1 MAAQRRFIN
10 GRWVPNQYGA
20 PQENPY
26 RADDYIPL
34 QYTGNPAIDAG
45 IRAQNEA
52 NARNL
57 ARYGDIKE
65 GYAERYEAGMRPFF
79 QEEMQNKQ
87 RLAEMRNSLVDRG
100 MSSSTFGNAGM
111 MRLQAQQG
119 AILADNK
126 ASLDAR
132 LRKEALDFQERRTD
146 KHPDLRLMAQMYQ
159 QAGAGG
165 YGIGRYGR
173 WGRGGMSR
181 RAANNTL
188 RNRGP
193 ANAGQRAF
201 MRSEGRNPVESPE
214 FKRAWWA
221 TRHDRENALRD
232 PLRSGHRYRG
242 EIKRINYRVPGATLA
257 RKGMS
262 SGGYRS
268 PGSYGRGMTGRGGAS
283 AGRSAR
289 RQDVRDRHFRD
300 NMIRKFMREG
310 NAAGLRQF
318 GIGGPRPEQGAWQ
331 GPLPQAFAGFGG
343 SGGMQS
349 GPGIPAQG
357 PLVPPVVTLY
367 PNSPGM
373 QSQYGGPPRMQSG
386 PSRHPQQSYN
396 ATQVPRGGHSMWAG
410 N

>member
-1 MAAQRRFIN
+1 MAARRRFIN
-10 GRWVPNQYGA
+10 GRWVPTDQYGA

-34 QYTGNPAIDAG
+34 QYTGIPAIDAG

-52 NARNL
+52 LGRNL

-65 GYAERYEAGMRPFF
+65 GYDERYEAGMRPFF
-79 QEEMQNKQ
+79 LEEMQNKQ

-100 MSSSTFGNAGM
+100 MSSSTFGHAGM
-111 MRLQAQQG
+111 TRLQAQQG
-119 AILADNK
+119 AILADSK

-146 KHPDLRLMAQMYQ
+146 QYPDLRLMAQMYQ
-159 QAGAGG
+159 SAGAGG
-165 YGIGRYGR
+165 YGLGGYGR
-173 WGRGGMSR
+173 GGRGGMSR
-181 RAANNTL
+181 RALNNKF

-193 ANAGQRAF
+193 ANAGQRAV
-201 MRSEGRNPVESPE
+201 MRGWGRKQTKMPDYN
-214 FKRAWWA
+214 RAWWA
-221 TRHDRENALRD
+221 TRNEDMAKFSG
-232 PLRSGHRYRG
+232 PLGQRHRGQNKTIY
-242 EIKRINYRVPGATLA
+242 YRVPGATLA

-268 PGSYGRGMTGRGGAS
+268 PGSYGRGRTGRGGAS

-357 PLVPPVVTLY
+357 PLVPPVVNLY

>member
-1 MAAQRRFIN
+1 MAAQRNFIN

-79 QEEMQNKQ
+79 QEEMQNAQ

-146 KHPDLRLMAQMYQ
+146 QHPDLRLMAQMYQ
-159 QAGAGG
+159 SAGAGG
-165 YGIGRYGR
+165 
-173 WGRGGMSR
+173 
-181 RAANNTL
+181 
-188 RNRGP
+188 
-193 ANAGQRAF
+193 
-201 MRSEGRNPVESPE
+201 
-214 FKRAWWA
+214 
-221 TRHDRENALRD
+221 
-232 PLRSGHRYRG
+232 
-242 EIKRINYRVPGATLA
+242 
-257 RKGMS
+257 
-262 SGGYRS
+262 
-268 PGSYGRGMTGRGGAS
+268 
-283 AGRSAR
+283 
-289 RQDVRDRHFRD
+289 
-300 NMIRKFMREG
+300 
-310 NAAGLRQF
+310 
-318 GIGGPRPEQGAWQ
+318 
-331 GPLPQAFAGFGG
+331 
-343 SGGMQS
+343 
-349 GPGIPAQG
+349 
-357 PLVPPVVTLY
+357 
-367 PNSPGM
+367 
-373 QSQYGGPPRMQSG
+373 
-386 PSRHPQQSYN
+386 
-396 ATQVPRGGHSMWAG
+396 
-410 N
+410 